1 MQHTYIHEVVARDGL
16 QIEPQFVPT
25 EKKVELIDALS
36 VTGLAK
42 IEVTSFVS
50 PKAVP
55 NLRDA
60 ETVMA
65 GIKRNPEV
73 KYVALIANLKGA
85 ERAIA
90 ARADEVNLVVSV
102 SETHNRANVRRSTDA
117 SFEGFKE
124 IMRELDGT
132 GIAVAGALSTA
143 FGCPFE
149 GEQAPG
155 RVMEFVGRYVE
166 LGVNSVTL
174 ADTTGMGH
182 PKQVL
187 DLCTGVRE
195 RLPEMELALH
205 LHNTRA
211 MRLANVLSGLAAGG
225 HHFDACLGG
234 LGGCPVPPGA
244 TGNLYTE
251 ELVHMLGSNGY
262 TTG

>member
-25 EKKVELIDALS
+25 EQKVELIDALS
-36 VTGLAK
+36 ATGVAK

-65 GIKRNPEV
+65 GIRRNPEV

-117 SFEGFKE
+117 SFEGFRE

-155 RVMEFVGRYVE
+155 RLETLVIEFPTP
-166 LGVNSVTL
+166 SATPP
-174 ADTTGMGH
+174 T
-182 PKQVL
+182 PPVL
-187 DLCTGVRE
+187 NFTK
-195 RLPEMELALH
+195 H
-205 LHNTRA
+205 LQDCGPRDITS
-211 MRLANVLSGLAAGG
+211 ANRVVASK
-225 HHFDACLGG
+225 
-234 LGGCPVPPGA
+234 A
-244 TGNLYTE
+244 T
-251 ELVHMLGSNGY
+251 
-262 TTG
+262 